1 MECQFQVNEDLLLDT
16 WTERTLMHV
25 IIVVQITGVLLPIQ
39 QTANGDDDY
48 NVKASAMTSGPD
60 ISDISPKPRSSMLTT
75 GTSYIQ

>member
-1 MECQFQVNEDLLLDT
+1 MNWKNTHARYYRSTNNWCLL
-16 WTERTLMHV
+16 
-25 IIVVQITGVLLPIQ
+25 QIQ